1 MQVGVR
7 QENTANKQKK
17 NVGWSPTHHLKK
29 VMSITL
35 NHLLLKI
42 KYHRI

>member
-17 NVGWSPTHHLKK
+17 KNVGWSPTHHLKK
-29 VMSITL
+29 QSCLLLSIT
-35 NHLLLKI
+35 
-42 KYHRI
+42 YC